1 MGCGVCDK
9 ACLLDCAIERVLRAE
24 IQMSVISQ
32 RTVGDKA
39 VSSKPVMTFDNA
51 LTLSHRW
58 I

>member
-1 MGCGVCDK
+1 MRCGMCDK
-9 ACLLDCAIERVLRAE
+9 ACLLDCAIEGMLRAQ

-32 RTVGDKA
+32 RTDGDKA
-39 VSSKPVMTFDNA
+39 VSSKLVMTFDNA

>member
-9 ACLLDCAIERVLRAE
+9 ACLFDSAIECVLRAE

-32 RTVGDKA
+32 RTAGDKA
-39 VSSKPVMTFDNA
+39 VSSKLVMTFDNA

>member
-1 MGCGVCDK
+1 MRCCVCDK
-9 ACLLDCAIERVLRAE
+9 ACLLDGAIERMLRAQ

-39 VSSKPVMTFDNA
+39 VSSELVMTFDNT